1 MAIVLPESFGRY
13 RILEPLGEGGMGAVF
28 LAKDTQ
34 LDRLVA
40 LKVPK
45 LEESATADSDALR
58 RFLREARSAA
68 TLSHPN
74 ICPIYDI
81 GEFSGTPYLTMAYIE
96 GKPLSALVEPGKPMD
111 QRRATEI
118 VRMLA
123 RAMEE
128 AHGRGVIHRDL
139 KPSNV
144 MMTARGEPVIMD
156 FGLALREESIETN
169 LTKSGAL
176 LGTPAYMAPEQ
187 IEGGSRAAGSA
198 SDIYSLGVILYQLL
212 TSRLPFQGS
221 VMKMLGKILYESP
234 DPPSKYRPD
243 LDHDLEAIC
252 LKAMAKQAEDRYTT
266 MADLAVA
273 LERKLDENRGEK
285 ARRWSLGSRLL
296 AVAVVCA
303 AVLLAAY
310 VLNDSFFVGRVQI
323 ILSEPDAAVEVLL
336 DGTQVDRA
344 RLGEPLRLQPGEHRL
359 AVRGDGYQPWS
370 QSITVQRG
378 SNSPVTV
385 TLAAAPAQRAVGR
398 GEERNEKKAPLGQVS
413 APGRSLPPF
422 AGQEKRAGSVQPPS
436 ATSTTERPPP
446 PPAPSPPAPTKGTD
460 STAARRDSQSRSIEP
475 AKNITNRIGMR
486 FVLIPAGS
494 FQMGSPEGE
503 GEADEHPRH
512 EVRISRPFYLSIHE
526 VTQGQYLA
534 VTGKNPSWFSA
545 RGGGKEAVK
554 TPSTDEH
561 PVETVSWFDAMRFSN
576 MLSERE
582 GLAPFYTVAEPSVQV
597 HDWAGPGYRLPTEA
611 EWEYACRASSQMR
624 YSFSDVATE
633 LSRYA
638 WFSDFSGQVTHPVG
652 QKLANTWGL
661 YDMHGNVW
669 EWCWDWYSAD
679 YYKHST
685 SVDARGPEQANFRVR
700 RGGSFGD
707 SPADLRSAVRTRLG
721 PMIRSRFVGF
731 RLART
736 CD

>member
-1 MAIVLPESFGRY
+1 
-13 RILEPLGEGGMGAVF
+13 
-28 LAKDTQ
+28 
-34 LDRLVA
+34 
-40 LKVPK
+40 
-45 LEESATADSDALR
+45 
-58 RFLREARSAA
+58 
-68 TLSHPN
+68 
-74 ICPIYDI
+74 
-81 GEFSGTPYLTMAYIE
+81 
-96 GKPLSALVEPGKPMD
+96 
-111 QRRATEI
+111 
-118 VRMLA
+118 
-123 RAMEE
+123 
-128 AHGRGVIHRDL
+128 
-139 KPSNV
+139 
-144 MMTARGEPVIMD
+144 
-156 FGLALREESIETN
+156 
-169 LTKSGAL
+169 
-176 LGTPAYMAPEQ
+176 
-187 IEGGSRAAGSA
+187 
-198 SDIYSLGVILYQLL
+198 
-212 TSRLPFQGS
+212 
-221 VMKMLGKILYESP
+221 
-234 DPPSKYRPD
+234 
-243 LDHDLEAIC
+243 
-252 LKAMAKQAEDRYTT
+252 
-266 MADLAVA
+266 
-273 LERKLDENRGEK
+273 
-285 ARRWSLGSRLL
+285 
-296 AVAVVCA
+296 
-303 AVLLAAY
+303 
-310 VLNDSFFVGRVQI
+310 
-323 ILSEPDAAVEVLL
+323 
-336 DGTQVDRA
+336 
-344 RLGEPLRLQPGEHRL
+344 
-359 AVRGDGYQPWS
+359 
-370 QSITVQRG
+370 
-378 SNSPVTV
+378 
-385 TLAAAPAQRAVGR
+385 
-398 GEERNEKKAPLGQVS
+398 
-413 APGRSLPPF
+413 
-422 AGQEKRAGSVQPPS
+422 
-436 ATSTTERPPP
+436 
-446 PPAPSPPAPTKGTD
+446 
-460 STAARRDSQSRSIEP
+460 
-475 AKNITNRIGMR
+475 MR

-652 QKLANTWGL
+652 QKLVNTWGL